1 MHILCL
7 CPVNG
12 HCFLYTILKTFPP
25 YIPPSFLPSLSFSL
39 SLSPLTVGEYL
50 QLMQAGTDLQK
61 VRKSKTYPRIYKL
74 DPDLL
79 SISWN
84 SRHKRGNRA
93 RSRFTPAGARYRDFM
108 WQCIRRIEFRKLLE
122 LRVKE
127 CNTVSILMALINKL
141 YFVRRPLLWLCGYWD
156 RVCLCTLYHEAN
168 KTD

>member
-1 MHILCL
+1 MHAYSITVSSKWPLL
-7 CPVNG
+7 PIYYFENLPS
-12 HCFLYTILKTFPP
+12 LYTSLLLTL
-25 YIPPSFLPSLSFSL
+25 PPSFLPSL

-93 RSRFTPAGARYRDFM
+93 RSRFTTAGARYRDLM
-108 WQCIRRIEFRKLLE
+108 WQCIRRIEFRIVRTKG
-122 LRVKE
+122 
-127 CNTVSILMALINKL
+127 NTISILMAVIN
-141 YFVRRPLLWLCGYWD
+141 RTLLCETSSIVAMWILGS
-156 RVCLCTLYHEAN
+156 CLFMYVVS
-168 KTD
+168 